1 MSTSLKIGVGVTLF
15 LVVFFFL
22 QNLFATSGM
31 RSVNEWLRN
40 FDLKTLDVRF
50 AIRGQEDPGDEVVI
64 IEIDEKSIAELGQW
78 PWPRSVHG
86 QLVNKLSEYGVKAIG
101 FDILFPEVSR
111 FAVDDDE
118 RFAEAIR
125 NAGNVY
131 LGEHFINRSQAET
144 NLIYQ
149 QFAYRRFKAGMD
161 SRSKKAEA
169 YDKIL
174 PPVPVLSQYAAG
186 IGIVDIGTPDP
197 DKIYRW
203 IPLVFRERFSDRLYP
218 PFTLQLVL
226 AYLDKRQEDAIIDR
240 DRIEIRGITEISTDT
255 KSRMLIN
262 YFGGRHMLPY
272 VSYVDVLE
280 GNVESQEFQGKIAL
294 IGYTAKGLSDL
305 RPTPFETV
313 PGVEVHGTI
322 ISNILN
328 ERLLSPP
335 INWVTY
341 LTLLILGG
349 VLSYSLFRFS
359 STTGALVAGGVLVVY
374 LVYAQLA
381 FQMFNTVVHLF
392 YPAVSIVIISGA
404 GVLYGYFFEEREKR
418 ITQQFFQK
426 YVPPHVVDEIMQN
439 PDQVKLGGERK
450 EITAFFSDIRGFTA
464 MSDNISPEEVVG
476 ILNEYLP
483 EMTQIIHEY
492 GGTVDKY
499 EGDAIVAFFGAP
511 IAHEDDPGRAVRSAL
526 EMQQRL
532 IELRNRWG
540 EQGRAELRIGVGL
553 ATGPAVIGNVGSED
567 RMDYTAIGDTMN
579 LASRLEG
586 LNKDLNSEILISE
599 STYEQV
605 KDIVEVVR
613 HSNVSIKGKGET
625 TVYQV
630 VSLKEATAEVEAEAP
645 GEEVP
650 IQAEAEE

>member
-1 MSTSLKIGVGVTLF
+1 MKIGVGVTLF